1 MQKIKIL
8 TPITAMLL
16 LVGYGDDSSYNCNSD
31 DASLTA
37 IRIQS
42 YDDMYNKFDP
52 RLDKIL
58 DDSLSTIKIQKREIL
73 NIDDNAKRSTCKV
86 TYIMD
91 NPKNEKEFENMAR
104 VILVMERIIQTN
116 GMILNAKNNSEIKDK
131 FFQEIERNLKLRKD
145 ELAKSINENPSSQEV
160 VVYDMYDNGRGESF
174 IEVED
179 R

>member
-1 MQKIKIL
+1 MQKVKIL

-16 LVGYGDDSSYNCNSD
+16 LVGCGNDSSYNCDSD

-42 YDDMYNKFDP
+42 YDAMYNKFDP
-52 RLDKIL
+52 RLDRIL
-58 DDSLSTIKIQKREIL
+58 DDSLSAIKIQKREIL
-73 NIDDNAKRSTCKV
+73 NIDDKTKRSTCKA
-86 TYIMD
+86 TYIID
-91 NPKNEKEFENMAR
+91 NPKNEKEFEVMAK
-104 VILVMERIIQTN
+104 VVLVMEKLIQTN

-131 FFQEIERNLKLRKD
+131 FFQEIEQGLKFRKD
-145 ELAKSINENPSSQEV
+145 ELIKSINENPISQEV

-174 IEVED
+174 VEVEN